1 MTTFATQPEIEHR
14 IAELDT
20 CKRAAW
26 TVYREDVRGLEG
38 RIYDAAESASWE
50 RLQAALRDLDAERAA
65 LAATD
70 VPN

>member
-14 IAELDT
+14 IAEIDA

-26 TVYREDVRGLEG
+26 AVYREDLRGLEG
-38 RIYDAAESASWE
+38 RVYDVAESASWE

-65 LAATD
+65 LAATAA
-70 VPN
+70 PH